1 MKLLAQFSRFFV
13 GAVFAF
19 SGLIKLQDP
28 VGTKIKM
35 QEYFHVFAEDLPS
48 LAGLF
53 DWFGEHAIYVSVFM
67 CVLELVLGIALLL
80 SYKPKATAWI
90 LLAVVIYFGFLT
102 FYSAYFNKV
111 TDCGCFGDFMHLE
124 PWTSFWKDMVLLVFI
139 LIILWQIKVFKST
152 KTGQIMLFTTMAAVL
167 LGIYTNYLQPL
178 FDFRAYAVGKNI
190 PKQMQPSEPLKFSYT
205 MTKNGEDK
213 VFDKYPTDTTWKYK
227 EMTVLNPDAKPK
239 ITDYAIWNNEGDF
252 TQESFKGEKVF
263 FIIQNIKNPYEK
275 ALPEIKT
282 LADSLVKKG
291 KVVALLTSTGG
302 ADFEAF
308 MKKNDLNLPYYFG
321 DEKVLKTIGRVNPT
335 LWIMKEGVVKGK
347 WSGYKLPKSTT
358 IEKSMSNSNIKKF

>member
-1 MKLLAQFSRFFV
+1 MKYLAQISRFLV

-19 SGLIKLQDP
+19 SGFIKLQDP

-48 LAGLF
+48 F
-53 DWFGEHAIYVSVFM
+53 TQIFNWFGEHAIYVSVFM

-80 SYKPKATAWI
+80 SYKPIATAWA
-90 LLAVVIYFGFLT
+90 LFVVVIYFGFLT

-111 TDCGCFGDFMHLE
+111 TDCGCFGDFMHLK
-124 PWTSFWKDMVLLVFI
+124 PWTSFWKDMVLLFFI
-139 LIILWQIKVFKST
+139 LIILWQRKVFTST

-190 PKQMQPSEPLKFSYT
+190 PKQMIPSEPLKFTYV

-213 VFDKYPTDTTWKYK
+213 TFDKYPTDTTWKYK
-227 EMTVLNPDAKPK
+227 SMEVLNEDAKPK
-239 ITDYAIWNNEGDF
+239 ITDYALWNDSGDF

-263 FIIQNIKNPYEK
+263 FIVQNVRHYFEK
-275 ALPEIKT
+275 GMPDLKL
-282 LADSLVKKG
+282 LADSLSRTGLSVSL
-291 KVVALLTSTGG
+291 VTSSGG

-308 MKKNDLNLPYYFG
+308 KRKYSITQPFYFG
-321 DEKVLKTIGRVNPT
+321 DEKVLKTIARVNPT
-335 LWIMKEGVVKGK
+335 LLILKNGTVKGK
-347 WSGYKLPKSTT
+347 WSGYKLPKVKE
-358 IEKSMSNSNIKKF
+358 IEKAFSSK